1 MEEKLV
7 TLAILTY
14 SKAQILKTV
23 LEGEGIETFIHNVN
37 LVEPVISSGVRVRI
51 KESDLPHALQIV
63 ESASWLSEEVDAL
76 GNTEKKRG
84 DHILI
89 PIDFS
94 EYSLK
99 VCHFGFDLAKKLNAE
114 VVFLHVYFAPIYMP
128 TLQYESGMSLD
139 TPDFGE
145 KIDTRGQVTAIHEK
159 LKGFAEKVDKE
170 MADGTLPKVKYCC
183 LLREGIPEEEILT
196 YAEDEKPRAII
207 MGTRGEG
214 QKHLDLIGS
223 VTAEVIER
231 SPVYVYAIPDDAQSL
246 LVDDIKKIAIFTSF
260 DQRDLIAFDSLIRT
274 WGGKHFEVSF
284 IHISSHEEK
293 WAWNEVKLAGI
304 QDYFKRLYPDIE
316 FGYFQISD
324 NNLSEETDRLIR
336 EQGIDV
342 ICVTHYKRNI
352 FARLFRPGIARKMLF
367 HSHTP
372 LLAIK

>member
-1 MEEKLV
+1 
-7 TLAILTY
+7 
-14 SKAQILKTV
+14 
-23 LEGEGIETFIHNVN
+23 
-37 LVEPVISSGVRVRI
+37 
-51 KESDLPHALQIV
+51 
-63 ESASWLSEEVDAL
+63 
-76 GNTEKKRG
+76 
-84 DHILI
+84 
-89 PIDFS
+89 
-94 EYSLK
+94 
-99 VCHFGFDLAKKLNAE
+99 
-114 VVFLHVYFAPIYMP
+114 MP

-170 MADGTLPKVKYCC
+170 MAEGTLPKVKYCC

-293 WAWNEVKLAGI
+293 RAWNEVKLAGI
-304 QDYFKRLYPDIE
+304 QDYFKRLYPDIK

-372 LLAIK
+372 LLVIK

>member
-23 LEGEGIETFIHNVN
+23 LEAEGIETLIHNVN

-145 KIDTRGQVTAIHEK
+145 KIDTRGQITAYTK
-159 LKGFAEKVDKE
+159 
-170 MADGTLPKVKYCC
+170 
-183 LLREGIPEEEILT
+183 
-196 YAEDEKPRAII
+196 
-207 MGTRGEG
+207 
-214 QKHLDLIGS
+214 S
-223 VTAEVIER
+223 
-231 SPVYVYAIPDDAQSL
+231 
-246 LVDDIKKIAIFTSF
+246 
-260 DQRDLIAFDSLIRT
+260 
-274 WGGKHFEVSF
+274 
-284 IHISSHEEK
+284 
-293 WAWNEVKLAGI
+293 
-304 QDYFKRLYPDIE
+304 
-316 FGYFQISD
+316 
-324 NNLSEETDRLIR
+324 
-336 EQGIDV
+336 
-342 ICVTHYKRNI
+342 
-352 FARLFRPGIARKMLF
+352 
-367 HSHTP
+367 
-372 LLAIK
+372 